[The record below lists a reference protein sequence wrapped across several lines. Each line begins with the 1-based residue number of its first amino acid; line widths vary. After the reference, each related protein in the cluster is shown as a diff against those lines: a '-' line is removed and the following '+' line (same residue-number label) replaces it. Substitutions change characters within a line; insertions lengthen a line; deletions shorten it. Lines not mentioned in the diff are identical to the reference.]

1 MFYPSAIS
9 GDATKATRKEYHLG
23 TLYLAFRK
31 KGTTT
36 VDLFSMSGKIG
47 SITLPKDQQFYSYL
61 FSQKIIDADEGW
73 ECLASTNWIYGRF
86 TLFDDDGSKLLSD
99 TGTAFYGFDGKDTYV
114 IAQYSFPDRY
124 ATMKYKSWRFRTNI
138 APPQSPSLPKRTS
151 SFPQTMMTFGQTENY
166 QIALKPG
173 DGGEM
178 SVRIFDRTGGLLY
191 EKTIDDITKAR
202 RDTIDIFGR
211 LQ

>member
-1 MFYPSAIS
+1 
-9 GDATKATRKEYHLG
+9 
-23 TLYLAFRK
+23 
-31 KGTTT
+31 
-36 VDLFSMSGKIG
+36 
-47 SITLPKDQQFYSYL
+47 
-61 FSQKIIDADEGW
+61 
-73 ECLASTNWIYGRF
+73 
-86 TLFDDDGSKLLSD
+86 
-99 TGTAFYGFDGKDTYV
+99 
-114 IAQYSFPDRY
+114 
-124 ATMKYKSWRFRTNI
+124 
-138 APPQSPSLPKRTS
+138 
-151 SFPQTMMTFGQTENY
+151 MMTFGQTENY